1 MAELLWTLRG
11 VWLGGE
17 NGPRLDDVSLE
28 IGAGVTAVLGQS
40 GAGKTSLLNLLVGF
54 EKPDAG
60 EIIAH
65 APIPPLS
72 PSFSLPLFWV
82 PQDDGLWHHLTV
94 REHLEVVSGNAG
106 RAETFNTQHSTIN
119 APRAT
124 RHAPTVTELLA
135 QFDLMDRAMARP
147 DELSQGERA
156 RLSVARALAANATVL
171 VMDEPLVHVD
181 SARIG
186 KYWAAIREHVERTGA
201 SLIFSTHSPQAVM
214 GEAQRVICLRDGKV
228 LYAGEAETL
237 YWQPPS
243 RELAECLGETN
254 WLAPDEARVWL
265 HRAEEKER
273 SFRPEEIAVAPSDTG
288 ECVVESS
295 RFHGS
300 VAEAQLRHEPS
311 GAKKTFFHRPSSNHL
326 KAGTRVALKVL
337 TLLFLLVAVAGC
349 DNDNAPKLEFS
360 EISYWS
366 MPSDGPRLPQPRSVA
381 IAPTGDIVALDRVNR
396 VLIYDASGAVKHWWR
411 MPEVA
416 KGRPEGVT
424 VLRDGSIVVCD
435 THYSRVITFSPQGT
449 ILATFGSEGTL
460 NGQFVYP
467 VGITKDAQENLYVCE
482 YGGNDRVQKFTRD
495 GKHLLTFGAFGTGAG
510 EFQRPSGILWHEG
523 KVYVADAINNRIE
536 VYSDD
541 GEFLKT
547 LGGTGSPLRLNF
559 PYDVTLGG
567 DGVLYVIEYG
577 AGRLSKITF
586 DGQLLGRFGAA
597 GQGANQFYTPWGLAS
612 DGKLIV
618 VADTG
623 NRRLVVLRH

>member
-1 MAELLWTLRG
+1 MSEWLWTLRG

-17 NGPRLDDVSLE
+17 NRPRLDGVSLE
-28 IGAGVTAVLGQS
+28 IGSGVTAVLGQS

-60 EIIAH
+60 EIISH
-65 APIPPLS
+65 SPIPPLS
-72 PSFSLPLFWV
+72 HSFSLPLFWV
-82 PQDDGLWHHLTV
+82 PQDEGLWHHLTV
-94 REHLEVVSGNAG
+94 REHLEAVSGSG
-106 RAETFNTQHSTIN
+106 KGAETFNNQLSTAN
-119 APRAT
+119 APRSAL
-124 RHAPTVTELLA
+124 HAPTVLELLK
-135 QFDLMDRAMARP
+135 QFDLTERAEARP
-147 DELSQGERA
+147 DDLSQGERA
-156 RLSVARALAANATVL
+156 RLSVARALAANAAVL

-181 SARIG
+181 STRVG

-228 LYAGEAETL
+228 LYAGEVEPL
-237 YWQPPS
+237 YWQPTS

-254 WLAPDEARVWL
+254 WLAPDEARLWL
-265 HRAEEKER
+265 RRDEQQAR
-273 SFRPEEIAVAPSDTG
+273 SFRPEQISVAASDTG

-300 VAEAQLRHEPS
+300 VAEARLRHEPS
-311 GAKKTFFHRPSSNHL
+311 GATKTFFHRPSSNHL
-326 KAGTRVALKVL
+326 AKGARVALRVL
-337 TLLFLLVAVAGC
+337 TILLLCFALAGC
-349 DNDNAPKLEFS
+349 DRDAAPKLAFS
-360 EISYWS
+360 EIHYWS

-381 IAPTGDIVALDRVNR
+381 IAPNGDIVALDRVNR
-396 VLIYDASGAVKHWWR
+396 VLIYDANGTVKHWWR
-411 MPEVA
+411 MPDVA

-424 VLRDGSIVVCD
+424 VLKDGSIVVCD
-435 THYSRVITFSPQGT
+435 THYSRVVTFSPQGT

-460 NGQFVYP
+460 NGQFIYP
-467 VGITKDAQENLYVCE
+467 VGITKDTEENLYVCE

-523 KVYVADAINNRIE
+523 KVYIADAINNRIE

-541 GEFLKT
+541 GKFLKT
-547 LGGTGSPLRLNF
+547 LGGKASPLRLNF

-586 DGQLLGRFGAA
+586 DGQLLGRFGEA
-597 GQGANQFYTPWGLAS
+597 GQGTKQFYTPWGLAS